1 MDTDRTPHGMDT
13 MNLHEVRRHNRTAL
27 IYGGLS
33 IVAALLCGW
42 LLRNTQ
48 PGVAGRIVLA
58 LIPVIPSALYVFSVV
73 RATRVMDELYQ
84 RIQLEAVTFAFVGS
98 LIVSLT
104 YGMLQKSGFFRQWP
118 WDWEG
123 IWCML
128 IGLWMV
134 GNLIVARRYQ

>member
-1 MDTDRTPHGMDT
+1 
-13 MNLHEVRRHNRTAL
+13 MNVCEVNRQNRAAL
-27 IYGGLS
+27 LYGGLS
-33 IVAALLCGW
+33 AATALLCGW
-42 LLRNTQ
+42 LLRNTE
-48 PGVAGRIVLA
+48 PNATMRVVLA
-58 LIPVIPSALYVFSVV
+58 LAPVVPMIFYVLSVV

-123 IWCML
+123 IWTMML
-128 IGLWMV
+128 GLWMLGYV
-134 GNLIVARRYQ
+134 LASRRYR